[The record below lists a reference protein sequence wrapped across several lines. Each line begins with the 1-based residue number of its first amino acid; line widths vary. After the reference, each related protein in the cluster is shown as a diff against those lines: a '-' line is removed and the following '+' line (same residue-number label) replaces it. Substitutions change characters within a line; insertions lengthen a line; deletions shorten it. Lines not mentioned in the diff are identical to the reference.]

1 MSEDNKSKV
10 GIWTAAITALA
21 SFIIKMIEII
31 F

>member
-1 MSEDNKSKV
+1 MSDKSNKI
-10 GIWTAAITALA
+10 GIWTAAISAIA